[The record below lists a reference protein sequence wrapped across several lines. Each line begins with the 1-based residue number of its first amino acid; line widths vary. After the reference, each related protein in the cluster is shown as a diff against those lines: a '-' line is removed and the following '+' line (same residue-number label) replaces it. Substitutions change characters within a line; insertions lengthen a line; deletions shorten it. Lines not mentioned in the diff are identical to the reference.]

1 MVRRTIP
8 IGVMK
13 QRGWISSLG
22 AVSICVL
29 LMNHAPFLNAEEE
42 PAPEAGEGSSL
53 VPVALEQDDFSA
65 LRTASPFNRVLDI
78 GETYALRGVAS
89 LDDIQ
94 IATLYNRQTKK
105 SILVT
110 PEEANKDGMK
120 LVGVSSG
127 WDLNGVKATISFAG
141 EEVELKYDQSQI
153 SPNPPQRSAPGKS
166 DGRSDGQRKG
176 PSKEDIE
183 RYKSLSEENRNKL
196 RQYIGHVMRSYPNMS
211 REEKGNMI
219 RGAVVRLSD
228 GRGIDFPQPQQSGGN
243 QAAPQQARPQ
253 PQRR

>member
-1 MVRRTIP
+1 MKRQGRI
-8 IGVMK
+8 IGWGALGVCTLVL
-13 QRGWISSLG
+13 SSSPHLD
-22 AVSICVL
+22 
-29 LMNHAPFLNAEEE
+29 AEEGTS
-42 PAPEAGEGSSL
+42 PEADQGNAL
-53 VPVALEQDDFSA
+53 VPVELEQDDFSA
-65 LRTASPFNRVLDI
+65 LRAASPFSRVLDI

-94 IATLYNRQTKK
+94 IATLYNRETKK
-105 SILVT
+105 SILVM
-110 PEEANKDGMK
+110 PEEANKEGMK

-153 SPNPPQRSAPGKS
+153 SPTPPQRPGPGKG
-166 DGRSDGQRKG
+166 DGRSNGQRKG

-183 RYKSLSEENRNKL
+183 RYKSLSEEKRNKL

-219 RGAVVRLSD
+219 RGAMIRLSD
-228 GRGIDFPQPQQSGGN
+228 GRDIDLPQPQQNGGS
-243 QAAPQQARPQ
+243 QGGQPPRPQ
-253 PQRR
+253 PQGGDRR